1 MCRPKI
7 MGRAG
12 ARPSRWIERSAL
24 DDRLAAEPRI
34 IKHRAAER
42 TIHQTRVAPIL
53 LDALLVP
60 SRTRPCRQRQRSEV
74 GGAQLLDGAEMV
86 VIVFG
91 HKKTQIDDGHR
102 LLKARM

>member
-24 DDRLAAEPRI
+24 DDRL
-34 IKHRAAER
+34 AAER

-60 SRTRPCRQRQRSEV
+60 SRTRPCRQRQRSEA